1 MLFREDEFDFSHLE
15 SFWQDPRRPSY
26 WISTDSWNQDYC
38 WDMCNHRRF
47 AQNPLLRIHVFSPR
61 ATSRLHNWQMKF
73 LDPASP
79 SEAGQHVNPSLT
91 GKEGR
96 DRNHVV
102 QGWIFVTTR
111 QKLRKLPVTLNILYP
126 WHVQT
131 IISNNITGAWFDP
144 PTIPPPP

>member
-1 MLFREDEFDFSHLE
+1 MKCKVKNAGSGGLSKLV
-15 SFWQDPRRPSY
+15 W
-26 WISTDSWNQDYC
+26 
-38 WDMCNHRRF
+38 
-47 AQNPLLRIHVFSPR
+47 R
-61 ATSRLHNWQMKF
+61 AKLGQKRVV

-111 QKLRKLPVTLNILYP
+111 QKLRKLPVTFCFHGMYRP
-126 WHVQT
+126 
-131 IISNNITGAWFDP
+131 
-144 PTIPPPP
+144 